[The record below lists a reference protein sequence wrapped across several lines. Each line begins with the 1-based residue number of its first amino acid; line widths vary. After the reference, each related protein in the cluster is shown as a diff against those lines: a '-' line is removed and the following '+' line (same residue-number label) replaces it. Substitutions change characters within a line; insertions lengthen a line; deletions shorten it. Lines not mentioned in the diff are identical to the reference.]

1 MEKLCKATQTYIV
14 EMRRELHKIPE
25 LGVHIPKTQEF
36 ICKELDKMGVPYKK
50 NTAVTKD
57 GILDCGIIALIEGK
71 NKDKVLAIRA
81 DMDALPIT
89 EVQDIPYRS
98 LHDGVMHACGHDAHM
113 AMLLGTAKIL
123 NKNKDMLN
131 GSVKILFQTSEEIL
145 SGAKLLMAGG
155 CMENP
160 KVTAC
165 IGTHVWPEENSK
177 PGTAVIVDGPV
188 MASGNRFVIRVKG
201 NGCHGSMP
209 QLGVDPII
217 AVAQIISSLQSIT
230 SREISA
236 DEPNVLSICQVH
248 SGTSWNII
256 PEDAF
261 MEGTIR
267 TLNPKTRAYCI
278 KRVDEIVAGICQA
291 MRCEGSV
298 EWVDGTPVVLNETN
312 MTHIVAMAAKKIL
325 GEEYVSQNK
334 KPNMG
339 NEDFAYYQEIVPST
353 FMFLNISN
361 AEKMPFVALHNPKFG
376 LDEDVLWKGTAVQVQ
391 TALDY
396 LK

>member
-1 MEKLCKATQTYIV
+1 MEKKCKATQNYIV

-36 ICKELDKMGVPYKK
+36 ICKELDKMGVSYKK

-71 NKDKVLAIRA
+71 NLDKVLAIRA

-89 EVQDIPYRS
+89 EAPGADYCS
-98 LHDGVMHACGHDAHM
+98 LHSGVMHACGHDAHM
-113 AMLLGTAKIL
+113 AILLGTTKVL
-123 NKNKDMLN
+123 QENKDMLN

-145 SGAKLLMAGG
+145 SGAKLLIAGG

-165 IGTHVWPEENSK
+165 IGTHVWPSEDAKS
-177 PGTAVIVDGPV
+177 GTAVVVAGPV

-201 NGCHGSMP
+201 KGCHGSMP
-209 QLGVDPII
+209 QLGIDPV
-217 AVAQIISSLQSIT
+217 AALAQIISALQNIS
-230 SREISA
+230 SREISV

-248 SGTSWNII
+248 SGTSWNIV

-267 TLNPKTRAYCI
+267 TLNPKTREYCI
-278 KRVDEIVAGICQA
+278 KRVDEIVAGVCQA
-291 MRCEGSV
+291 MRCEGGV
-298 EWVDGTPVVLNETN
+298 EWVDGTPVVMNDVN
-312 MTHIVAMAAKKIL
+312 MTHIVATAAKKIL
-325 GEEYVSQNK
+325 GEEYVSQSV
-334 KPNMG
+334 KPTMG

-361 AEKMPFVALHNPKFG
+361 TEKMPFVALHNPKFN